1 MARMGLAD
9 LHVEEE
15 RVLVRVDF
23 NVPLKDGAVADDTR
37 IRAALPTIR
46 HLLERRARVVLM
58 SHLGRPKGERKPGLS
73 LAPVAARLGEL
84 LGFEV
89 PLASDCVGE
98 AAGAQIARLE
108 PGRALLLENL
118 RFHAAETKNEGG
130 FADQLAALA
139 EVYVNDAFGTAHRAH
154 ASTVGVPARVPKKAA
169 GFLLEKEIEFLGKL
183 LATPAPPFVAVLGGA
198 KVSGKITVIENLLPR
213 IDTLLIGGAMMFTF
227 WKARGLSVGASL
239 VEEDH
244 VGTAEAVLTRATE
257 LSKEIVV
264 PTDCVVTAD
273 LEAAPPGRVAREG
286 EIGGEEMGVDIGP
299 ETQRRFAERIAQAKT
314 LFWNGPM
321 GVFEKEPYAAGTL
334 AIAEAFASATDGG
347 AVSVVGGGDS
357 VAAVKQTGLGGRI
370 SHVSTGGGASLEF
383 VEGKTLP
390 GIAALEE

>member
-1 MARMGLAD
+1 MAREALAD

-23 NVPLKDGAVADDTR
+23 NVPLRDGAVADDTR

-46 HLLERRARVVLM
+46 HLLDRRARVVLM

-89 PLASDCVGE
+89 PLASDCVGD
-98 AAGAQIARLE
+98 AVGAQVARLE

-183 LATPAPPFVAVLGGA
+183 LATPAHPFVAVLGGA

-213 IDTLLIGGAMMFTF
+213 IDALLIGGAMMFTF

-244 VGTAEAVLTRATE
+244 VGTAEAVLARATE
-257 LSKEIVV
+257 LSREILV
-264 PTDCVVTAD
+264 PTDCVVTVD

-286 EIGGEEMGVDIGP
+286 EIASEEMGVDIGP
-299 ETQRRFAERIAQAKT
+299 ETQRRFAERISQAKT

-321 GVFEKEPYAAGTL
+321 GIFEKEPYAAGTL

-357 VAAVKQTGLGGRI
+357 VAAVKQMGLGERI

-390 GIAALEE
+390 GIAALEA

>member
-1 MARMGLAD
+1 M
-9 LHVEEE
+9 
-15 RVLVRVDF
+15 
-23 NVPLKDGAVADDTR
+23 
-37 IRAALPTIR
+37 
-46 HLLERRARVVLM
+46 
-58 SHLGRPKGERKPGLS
+58 
-73 LAPVAARLGEL
+73 
-84 LGFEV
+84 
-89 PLASDCVGE
+89 
-98 AAGAQIARLE
+98 
-108 PGRALLLENL
+108 
-118 RFHAAETKNEGG
+118 
-130 FADQLAALA
+130 
-139 EVYVNDAFGTAHRAH
+139 NDAFGTAHRAH

-183 LATPAPPFVAVLGGA
+183 LATPAHPFVAVLGGA

-244 VGTAEAVLTRATE
+244 VGTAGGVLTRATE
-257 LSKEIVV
+257 LSKEIGL
-264 PTDCVVTAD
+264 PTDCLVTTD

-334 AIAEAFASATDGG
+334 AIAEAFASATDSG

-357 VAAVKQTGLGGRI
+357 VAAVKQMGFGGRI

>member
-9 LHVEEE
+9 LHVEEA

-46 HLLERRARVVLM
+46 HLLDRRARVVLM

-89 PLASDCVGE
+89 PLASDCVGD
-98 AAGAQIARLE
+98 AAGAQVARLE

-130 FADQLAALA
+130 FADQLAALG

-154 ASTVGVPARVPKKAA
+154 ASTVGVPARVPEKAA

-183 LATPAPPFVAVLGGA
+183 LATPAHPFVAVLGGA

-244 VGTAEAVLTRATE
+244 VGTAGGVLTRATE
-257 LSKEIVV
+257 LSKEIGL
-264 PTDCVVTAD
+264 PTDCLVTAD

-334 AIAEAFASATDGG
+334 AIAEAFASATDSG

-357 VAAVKQTGLGGRI
+357 VAAVKQMGFGGRI

-383 VEGKTLP
+383 VEGKMLP

>member
-1 MARMGLAD
+1 MALAD
-9 LHVEEE
+9 LHVEGE

-46 HLLERRARVVLM
+46 HLLDRRARVVLM

-89 PLASDCVGE
+89 PLASDCVGD
-98 AAGAQIARLE
+98 AAGAQVARLE

-118 RFHAAETKNEGG
+118 RFHAAETKNEGR

-183 LATPAPPFVAVLGGA
+183 LATPAHPFVAVLGGA

-244 VGTAEAVLTRATE
+244 VGTAEAVLARATE
-257 LSKEIVV
+257 LSKEIVL
-264 PTDCVVTAD
+264 PTDCLVTAD

-286 EIGGEEMGVDIGP
+286 EIASEEMGVDIGP

-357 VAAVKQTGLGGRI
+357 VAAVKQMGLGGRI